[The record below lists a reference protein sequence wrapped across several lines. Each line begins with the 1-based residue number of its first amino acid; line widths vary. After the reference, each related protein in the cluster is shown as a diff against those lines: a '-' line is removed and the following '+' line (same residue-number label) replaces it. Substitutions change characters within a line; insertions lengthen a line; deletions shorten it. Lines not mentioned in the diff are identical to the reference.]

1 MGLCHSLRPLLF
13 GDTEPPVEGARSDLN
28 PMPDLD
34 LAPVL
39 TPAQER
45 RRRTDRQRAEEREAR
60 RVSRSIDRRL
70 REQRRDL
77 RRTHRLLLLE
87 SRSSFRFVRCGPC
100 AQGRERDATGAK
112 VQSARP
118 AGASSCSS
126 SERNSL
132 YSEQPGDVRCD
143 SKPESLMLLILVP
156 FKD

>member
-13 GDTEPPVEGARSDLN
+13 GDPEPPVEGARSDLN

-77 RRTHRLLLLE
+77 RRTHRLLLLGGCWSLGWGRTGGAE
-87 SRSSFRFVRCGPC
+87 NWARRAGRKRRKGGAGNRALGGAHAVKDARGPGGFGLGSR
-100 AQGRERDATGAK
+100 ATLT
-112 VQSARP
+112 R
-118 AGASSCSS
+118 
-126 SERNSL
+126 
-132 YSEQPGDVRCD
+132 
-143 SKPESLMLLILVP
+143 
-156 FKD
+156 